1 MKIFAQKLVRG
12 DEVRVIAPARSLRAV
27 SQDNINIAAKALEL
41 LGLNVTFGKHV
52 NEKDIFESS
61 TIQSRIEDL
70 HEAFRDKNVKAIL
83 PVIGGSN
90 SNQLL
95 SYIDYDL
102 IKRNPKILCGFS
114 VSQPYK
120 MLFTI
125 RLG

>member
-12 DEVRVIAPARSLRAV
+12 DEVRAIAPARSLRAV